1 MADRNDIP
9 DYHRA
14 STPVTTALPEQDGKL
29 NILLVTRGH
38 PFDRDTFF
46 DVFDSNPE
54 IQYSN
59 VEHPAAQFMFNPEM
73 AKRFD
78 CYVQYD
84 MPGVQ
89 FGDAGPEYPEPPEFY
104 KEGVRA
110 MGEAGC
116 PLVIMHHA
124 AAAWPA
130 WPEWAEIVGG
140 HFLYTPMKSRGVHKP
155 DSGYNIDVSHRVS
168 PVLDHPITAGIKP
181 FKIVDEV
188 YLSQVFEDSVIPL
201 FTSDWEFTRNNFY
214 SAANAVV
221 RGELNSNDD
230 WHHDNGSNLVGWIKT
245 YKNAPVVYLQFG
257 DGPSAYE
264 NPNFRRILAQAI
276 KWASSDDAKTWVVEM
291 NRASNQ

>member
-1 MADRNDIP
+1 MADYNDIP

-89 FGDAGPEYPEPPEFY
+89 FGDGGPQYPEPPEFY
-104 KEGVRA
+104 IEGVRA

-140 HFLYTPMKSRGVHKP
+140 HFLYTPMKSRGIDKP
-155 DSGYNIDVSHRVS
+155 DSGYNIDVSHTVS
-168 PVLDHPITAGIKP
+168 PAMDHPITRGIEP

-188 YLSQVFEDSVIPL
+188 YLSEVFEDSVIPL
-201 FTSDWEFTRNNFY
+201 FTSDWKFTRNNFY

-221 RGELNSNDD
+221 RGELNSNED
-230 WHHDNGSNLVGWIKT
+230 WHHDDGSNVVGWIKA

-276 KWASSDDAKTWVVEM
+276 RWASSDEAKAWAIEM
-291 NRASNQ
+291 NRASNR

>member
-9 DYHRA
+9 DYHSA

-110 MGEAGC
+110 MGKAGC

-140 HFLYTPMKSRGVHKP
+140 HFLYTPMKSRGVDKP

-168 PVLDHPITAGIKP
+168 PVLDHPITAGVKP

-276 KWASSDDAKTWVVEM
+276 KWASSDEAKTWAIER
-291 NRASNQ
+291 NCS

>member
-140 HFLYTPMKSRGVHKP
+140 HFLYTPMKSRGVDKP

-230 WHHDNGSNLVGWIKT
+230 WHHDNGSTQPCWIKT

-257 DGPSAYE
+257 DGPIAYE

-276 KWASSDDAKTWVVEM
+276 KWASSDEAKTWAIER
-291 NRASNQ
+291 NCS

>member
-1 MADRNDIP
+1 
-9 DYHRA
+9 
-14 STPVTTALPEQDGKL
+14 
-29 NILLVTRGH
+29 
-38 PFDRDTFF
+38 
-46 DVFDSNPE
+46 
-54 IQYSN
+54 
-59 VEHPAAQFMFNPEM
+59 
-73 AKRFD
+73 
-78 CYVQYD
+78 
-84 MPGVQ
+84 
-89 FGDAGPEYPEPPEFY
+89 
-104 KEGVRA
+104 

-276 KWASSDDAKTWVVEM
+276 KWASSDEAKTWAIER
-291 NRASNQ
+291 NCS

>member
-14 STPVTTALPEQDGKL
+14 STPVTTALPEQDGEL

-140 HFLYTPMKSRGVHKP
+140 HFLYTPMKSRGVDKP
-155 DSGYNIDVSHRVS
+155 DSGYNIDISHRVS
-168 PVLDHPITAGIKP
+168 PVLDHPITAGIEP

-188 YLSQVFEDSVIPL
+188 YLLQVFEDSVIPL

-257 DGPSAYE
+257 DGPNAYE

-276 KWASSDDAKTWVVEM
+276 KWASSDEAKTWAIER
-291 NRASNQ
+291 NCS

>member
-181 FKIVDEV
+181 FKIVMRFIFRKCLKILSFL
-188 YLSQVFEDSVIPL
+188 YLPQTGNSHAII
-201 FTSDWEFTRNNFY
+201 FTRPPMRLF
-214 SAANAVV
+214 VV
-221 RGELNSNDD
+221 NSILMTIGIMITDQILLA
-230 WHHDNGSNLVGWIKT
+230 GSRPIRMRRWFIYNLVTALVRMKI
-245 YKNAPVVYLQFG
+245 LIFG
-257 DGPSAYE
+257 AFS
-264 NPNFRRILAQAI
+264 LKQ
-276 KWASSDDAKTWVVEM
+276 
-291 NRASNQ
+291 

>member
-1 MADRNDIP
+1 MPDHDDIP
-9 DYHRA
+9 DYHGSSVPA
-14 STPVTTALPEQDGKL
+14 STALPEQGSKL

-38 PFDRDTFF
+38 PFDRDAFF
-46 DVFDSNPE
+46 DVFDSNPD

-59 VEHPAAQFMFNPEM
+59 VEHPAAQFMYNPEM
-73 AKRFD
+73 AQKFD

-89 FGDAGPEYPEPPEFY
+89 FGADGPEYAEPPEFY
-104 KEGVRA
+104 KQGLRA

-140 HFLYTPMKSRGVHKP
+140 QFLYTPMQSRGVERP

-168 PVLDHPITAGIKP
+168 PVMDHPITRGIEP
-181 FKIVDEV
+181 FDLVDEV
-188 YLSQVFEDSVIPL
+188 YLSEVFEDSVIPL
-201 FTSDWEFTRNNFY
+201 FTSNWTFSRDHFY

-221 RGELNSNDD
+221 GGQLNSNAGWDHDD
-230 WHHDNGSNLVGWIKT
+230 GSNLVGWIKA
-245 YKNAPVVYLQFG
+245 YKNSPLVYLQFG
-257 DGPSAYE
+257 DGPAAYN
-264 NPNFRRILAQAI
+264 NPSYRRILAQAI
-276 KWASSDDAKTWVVEM
+276 QWASSAEAKAWVLEV
-291 NRASNQ
+291 NNT